1 MQTLY
6 FYDLE
11 TSGVNPREARVM
23 QFAGQRTGL
32 NLEPIGEP
40 HNIIIRLS
48 EEVVPDPDA
57 ILITGITPQQTHE
70 EGINEAEF
78 LTTFANEIAT
88 PDTIFVGFNTIRFDD
103 EFIRYMHYRNFYD
116 PYAWQWRD
124 GRSRWDLLDLVR
136 MTRALRPDGLQWPF
150 DPSGKPTNRLE
161 LLTAVNNL
169 SHVGAH
175 DALSDVR
182 ATISL
187 AQLLRTKQP
196 KLFDY
201 LLNTRTKEAVKNFVQ
216 SNDMFI
222 YSSGKYANEFEK
234 TTVVTRIAD
243 HPKKNGVLV
252 YDLRFDPTPFL
263 DMSTDKLA
271 KAWEW
276 KSADSEEPRLPIKL
290 MQFNRC
296 PAIAPLGVLDE
307 SSKKRLGIDLDVIQ
321 NNQAMLQSNTAWPK
335 RLFEALDILDK
346 AQQARLF
353 SDQKN
358 VDAQLYD
365 GFFDD
370 HDRDISN
377 RILAAD
383 AEKLPTFQ
391 NSFHDDR
398 LNQLLLLYQ
407 ARNFPKSLTDTQR
420 SEWEKVV
427 HTRLFNGGE
436 KSKIA
441 RYFQRIDELE
451 ESKRLTKKQKI
462 LLEDLRL
469 YGQSLLPTD

>member
-70 EGINEAEF
+70 EGISEAEF
-78 LTTFANEIAT
+78 LTTFAHEIAT

-103 EFIRYMHYRNFYD
+103 EFMRYMHYRNFYD

-201 LLNTRTKEAVKNFVQ
+201 LLNRRTKEAVKNFVQ

-252 YDLRFDPTPFL
+252 YDLRFDPAQFL

-276 KSADSEEPRLPIKL
+276 KPADSEEPRLPIKL

-296 PAIAPLGVLDE
+296 PAIAPIGVLDE
-307 SSKKRLGIDLDVIQ
+307 SSKKRLSIDLDVIER
-321 NNQAMLQSNTAWPK
+321 NRAILRSNTVWPK

-346 AQQARLF
+346 AQQGRLL

-377 RILAAD
+377 RILTAD
-383 AEKLPTFQ
+383 AEKLLTFQ
-391 NSFHDDR
+391 NTFHDDR

-427 HTRLFNGGE
+427 HARLFDGGE